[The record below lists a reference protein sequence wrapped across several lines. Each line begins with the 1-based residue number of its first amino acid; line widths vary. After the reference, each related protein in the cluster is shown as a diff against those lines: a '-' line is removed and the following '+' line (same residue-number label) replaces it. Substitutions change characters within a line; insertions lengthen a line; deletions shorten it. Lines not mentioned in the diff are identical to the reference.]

1 MKSIKLRANLA
12 EGQHFTAQHA
22 GPKTKFRAAAQ
33 QEGQEGVAEGVEE
46 ISEGWCRGRVG
57 VQDPSP
63 HFHFP
68 SLGLPKLIWDPA
80 RMGLLSVIYTVG
92 ELETRL
98 QGPRSLSVWR

>member
-1 MKSIKLRANLA
+1 MKSIKLPANLA

-68 SLGLPKLIWDPA
+68 SFRSSQA
-80 RMGLLSVIYTVG
+80 YM
-92 ELETRL
+92 
-98 QGPRSLSVWR
+98 GPRKNGAAISHLHCRGT